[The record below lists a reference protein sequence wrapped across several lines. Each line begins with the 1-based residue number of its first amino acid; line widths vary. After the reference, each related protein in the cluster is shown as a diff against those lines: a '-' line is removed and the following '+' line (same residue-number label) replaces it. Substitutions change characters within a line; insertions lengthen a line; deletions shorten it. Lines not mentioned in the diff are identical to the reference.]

1 MFLYLSLYLLAAV
14 MLFQG
19 VNLLVEQGDPSGVVP
34 PEVRPADAP
43 ASRWGSYLAMFGAVL
58 AVVGILSHA
67 YGWLAVVLAP
77 LRNLGFA
84 SVAAY
89 GLWLVFGRKVNYLP
103 APGSGSGSGNHG
115 HAH

>member
-1 MFLYLSLYLLAAV
+1 MFLYLSVYILAAV

-19 VNLLVEQGDPSGVVP
+19 VNLLVEQGAPTGVVP

-67 YGWLAVVLAP
+67 YAWLATVLAP

-103 APGSGSGSGNHG
+103 APGGGQGSHG
-115 HAH
+115 QAH

>member
-1 MFLYLSLYLLAAV
+1 MFLYISVYVLAAV

-19 VNLLVEQGDPSGVVP
+19 VNLLVEQGAPTGVVP
-34 PEVRPADAP
+34 PEVRPAGAA
-43 ASRWGSYLAMFGAVL
+43 ASRWGSYLAVFGAVL
-58 AVVGILSHA
+58 AVLGILSHA
-67 YGWLAVVLAP
+67 YAWLAVVLDP

-103 APGSGSGSGNHG
+103 APSSHGGDHG